1 MRKVFGMVTE
11 KSYVLKKVLTITLFG
26 STISEWNKLR
36 NTSLEIDTL
45 RFRRSSPRK
54 VLI

>member
-1 MRKVFGMVTE
+1 MVTE

-36 NTSLEIDTL
+36 NTSLEIEAYKL
-45 RFRRSSPRK
+45 RKRHSK
-54 VLI
+54 V